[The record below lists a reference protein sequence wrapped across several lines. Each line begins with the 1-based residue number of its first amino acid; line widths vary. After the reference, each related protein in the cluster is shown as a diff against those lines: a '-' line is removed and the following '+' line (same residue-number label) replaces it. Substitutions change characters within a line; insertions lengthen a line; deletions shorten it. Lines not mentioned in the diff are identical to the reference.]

1 MATLDASY
9 SFPRLGS
16 RLKPN
21 LPLPTRHA
29 LSEYTSL
36 DLLPGSEQG
45 DLTAVTYIHTYIHTY
60 RNGPRKYI
68 IGLGIGACLSHR

>member
-21 LPLPTRHA
+21 LSSPTHRA
-29 LSEYTSL
+29 LSKYTSL

-45 DLTAVTYIHTYIHTY
+45 DLTSVTYIHTY